1 MLPLQA
7 CQEVVPKE
15 DIYRRIFWSD
25 AFGNNIY
32 SIAWKSHRTKR
43 IVNSTLAA
51 EAMALIEASGQAYWI
66 RCIINEIF
74 PTIAISVMSYR
85 WQNTV
90 IML

>member
-15 DIYRRIFWSD
+15 DIYRRLFWSD

-32 SIAWKSHRTKR
+32 SIAWQSHRIKK

-51 EAMALIEASGQAYWI
+51 EAMALIEAPGRAYSI
-66 RCIINEIF
+66 RCIINEILK
-74 PTIAISVMSYR
+74 TTAISVMSYR
-85 WQNTV
+85 
-90 IML
+90 